1 MFRTLL
7 TIVTFIF
14 PTFAFA
20 QSPDDASAADNLWEG
35 RVDGAKLEQALAAY
49 ETSLAASPN
58 DRHALSRL
66 VRGWYFY
73 GDAFTDDADT
83 KIERWQKAIGFGNR
97 CLAINADFSAKVKSG
112 EKEREAASTLQKD
125 DVPCMY
131 WTSTALGKWAKIQ
144 GITTT
149 LKHVP
154 TVKAYMSR
162 VDELDP
168 SYFNYGP
175 ARYWGA
181 YYAALPGFAGK
192 DLEKSKTYLAAS
204 IEGAPNYLGTRV
216 IRADFL
222 APQQKDLAG
231 FDADLKFVLEADPN
245 ALPEIAPENTKE
257 QEKAKKLIGKRGDL
271 FVDAEGK

>member
-1 MFRTLL
+1 MFRVLL
-7 TIVTFIF
+7 TLVSFMV
-14 PTFAFA
+14 PSLALA
-20 QSPDDASAADNLWEG
+20 QAAEAPPEADSLWEQ

-49 ETSLAASPN
+49 EKSLATNPN
-58 DRHALSRL
+58 DRHALGRL

-73 GDAFTDDADT
+73 GDAFTDDTNT
-83 KIERWQKAIGFGNR
+83 KIERWDKAIGFGNR
-97 CLAINADFSAKVKSG
+97 CLALNADFSAKVKSG
-112 EKEREAASTLQKD
+112 EKEKDAAGAFQKE
-125 DVPCMY
+125 DVPCVY

-144 GITTT
+144 GLTTT

-204 IEGAPNYLGTRV
+204 IEGAPSYLGTRV
-216 IRADFL
+216 IRAEFL

-231 FDADLKFVLEADPN
+231 FEADLKFVLDANPN
-245 ALPEIAPENTKE
+245 AVPEIAPENTKE
-257 QEKAKKLIGKRGDL
+257 QEKAKKLLEKRGDL
-271 FVDAEGK
+271 FVEADGK